1 MHGFLMCGNNLR
13 GSILAS
19 PYMQFECSVASSQVD
34 ARFCGYR
41 AGGALLEIALTPV
54 QGSTQN
60 YSSAAR
66 YFGAVA
72 PISGYAYLTDG
83 EYTDDRRP
91 KPGKIDRLTL

>member
-41 AGGALLEIALTPV
+41 AGGALLEIALTH
-54 QGSTQN
+54 GSTQN

-72 PISGYAYLTDG
+72 PISGLAGMLT
-83 EYTDDRRP
+83 
-91 KPGKIDRLTL
+91 